1 MKIFN
6 PMHFPPLSER
16 RKNAFAFIAISLI
29 ILAIYSN
36 TYNASWHFDDEPNI
50 VDRTD
55 LHLKELSWSGIKKTF
70 FWGPRL
76 YRPVACLS
84 LALNHYFGKLNV
96 FGYHVVNSLIHLL
109 SALFLFLFIHQ
120 TLKLPILRQRYAGKA
135 YDIALLATVFWVS
148 NPVQTQTITY
158 IVQRMASMAGMFYIM
173 ALYLYLKG
181 RTTKEQSS
189 QITFYA
195 LCAIA
200 ALLSFG
206 SKENTILLPVALFLY
221 EILLLQEASLGEW
234 LRHNR
239 KLLVVSIIGIVTI
252 TVIYLYFVQEGNL
265 FSFMGRYKDRVFGLT
280 ERLLTEPRVI
290 IFYISLLLYPV
301 SSRLCVNHDISIS
314 HSLLDPPGT
323 LLAILAIL
331 FIVIGAFII
340 SRRRPLMAF
349 CILFFFLNHLVE
361 STFIP
366 LELIFEHRNYIPSM
380 LFFVPVS
387 VFLIKAISHY
397 SRQKIM
403 RTIII
408 SFIIILL
415 ITQGHSTFIRNF
427 TWKTE
432 ESLWLDC
439 IEKYPDLWRPQH
451 NLARYYEKNNRLADA
466 IAQYLIT
473 ISTKKN
479 SINRNE
485 EVLTYYNLGWV
496 YQKMKKEKKA
506 LYYYQEVERIN
517 PTFAPMYINRGG
529 ILFAKGLLDEAMLE
543 YQKAIKYDK
552 KFPSAYSNLGF
563 LQLLKG
569 ETEKATHNLELALK
583 KGPGNAR
590 IFRHLGHAYRT
601 KGLHEKAFFMF
612 QKSRELDP
620 HDPITVLH
628 LVELYSTT
636 GMKIKMADAI
646 GQFFHI
652 FHENDQ
658 QLEKFLREIVDRDMI
673 ATAILPDRT
682 KLLTLLAEECQRRS
696 LRYKALAD
704 YCLQ

>member
-1 MKIFN
+1 MKIFD
-6 PMHFPPLSER
+6 PMHNPTLSER
-16 RKNAFAFIAISLI
+16 RKNAFAFITISII

-55 LHLKELSWSGIKKTF
+55 LHLKELSWSGITKTF
-70 FWGPRL
+70 SWGPRI
-76 YRPVACLS
+76 YRPVSCLS
-84 LALNHYFGKLNV
+84 LALNYYFGNLNV
-96 FGYHVVNSLIHLL
+96 FGYHLVNNLIHLL

-120 TLKLPILRQRYAGKA
+120 TLKLPILRKRYAGNA
-135 YDIALLATVFWVS
+135 YAIALLATVFWAS

-173 ALYLYLKG
+173 TLYLYLKG
-181 RTTKEQSS
+181 RTTREKSS
-189 QITFYA
+189 QIIFYV

-234 LRHNR
+234 LRHNK
-239 KLLVVSIIGIVTI
+239 KLVIVSIICIVAITI
-252 TVIYLYFVQEGNL
+252 IYLYFVQEGSL
-265 FSFMGRYKDRVFGLT
+265 FSFMGRYKDRVFSLT

-290 IFYISLLLYPV
+290 IYYISLLLYPV
-301 SSRLCVNHDISIS
+301 PSRLCVNHDISIS

-366 LELIFEHRNYIPSM
+366 LELVFEHRNYIPSM

-387 VFLIKAISHY
+387 VFLIKAVSHY

-403 RTIII
+403 RAIFI
-408 SFIIILL
+408 SFIILLL
-415 ITQGHSTFIRNF
+415 ITQGHSTFIRNI

-439 IEKYPDLWRPQH
+439 IEKYPDLWRPHH
-451 NLARYYEKNNRLADA
+451 NLARYYEKNNRLGDA
-466 IAQYLIT
+466 ISRYLIT
-473 ISTKKN
+473 ISTKKT
-479 SINRNE
+479 SVNRNE
-485 EVLTYYNLGWV
+485 DGFTYYNLGWI
-496 YQKMKKEKKA
+496 YQNLKKEKKA
-506 LYYYQEVERIN
+506 LYYYHEAERRK
-517 PTFAPMYINRGG
+517 PKFAPIYINRGAL
-529 ILFAKGLLDEAMLE
+529 LFEKGLLDDAMSE
-543 YQKAIKYDK
+543 YQKAIKYNK

-563 LQLLKG
+563 LQLIKG
-569 ETEKATHNLELALK
+569 ETGKATHNLELALK

-601 KGLHEKAFFMF
+601 RSLYGKAFLMF

-620 HDPITVLH
+620 HDPITLLH
-628 LVELYSTT
+628 LVELHSTT
-636 GMKIKMADAI
+636 GMKTKMADAI
-646 GQFFHI
+646 GQFFNL

-658 QLEKFLREIVDRDMI
+658 QLQRFLREIVNRDMI
-673 ATAILPDRT
+673 AAAILPDRT

-704 YCLQ
+704 YLLQ